1 MVLNIKTTG
10 ENANNLGFLLHKH
23 PSRYQTETLPYGTV
37 HMFYPETSKGLCS
50 FVLFVEINSI
60 ALARTTKDNYN
71 AAFKLGHYVN
81 DRPYVTSSFLTTAI
95 SKFLGSALNGKCNK
109 YPNLVEEQFSLAIEV
124 SAVKSIKGKLQI
136 IDFFEPLGY
145 KVLVEEKLL
154 DKANPNWGTSP
165 YFNLKLEHD
174 SITIKDLLSHLYV
187 LLPVLDNNK
196 HYYVSED
203 EIEKLLDKGK
213 IWLKN
218 HPAKALITKKYLKFK
233 KSYTQLALEEL
244 SEGVAT
250 EIDIISQQKED
261 KKISLHQIRLETV
274 VETFKTLNV
283 KTIVDLGCGEGKL
296 LKLLLKE
303 TQFQNIL
310 GMDISYRSLEI
321 AKKRLYWD
329 TLSEYQ
335 KQKIKLIHGSLN
347 YKDQRIS
354 GFEGA
359 ALVEVIEHL
368 DKPRLESLEQVV
380 FKYAKPK
387 CIIVTTPNREYNV
400 LFEGLKEGQMR
411 HQDHRFEWTR
421 DEFKMWGSRIAETFN
436 YEVIYKPLGDIN
448 EQYGGPSQMAIFK
461 IKNEA

>member
-37 HMFYPETSKGLCS
+37 HMFYPEISKELCS
-50 FVLFVEINSI
+50 FVMFVEINSI
-60 ALARTTKDNYN
+60 ALARTTKDNYS
-71 AAFKLGHYVN
+71 ATFKLGHYVN
-81 DRPYVTSSFLTTAI
+81 DRPYVASSFLTTVI

-109 YPNLVEEQFSLAIEV
+109 HPNLVEEQFSLEIEV
-124 SAVKSIKGKLQI
+124 SVVKSIKGKLQI
-136 IDFFEPLGY
+136 ANFFEPLGY
-145 KVLVEEKLL
+145 KVSVEEKQL
-154 DKANPNWGTSP
+154 DSSNLNWGVSS
-165 YFNLKLEHD
+165 YFNLKLEHN
-174 SITIKDLLSHLYV
+174 SITISDLLSHLYV

-203 EIEKLLDKGK
+203 EVEKLLNKGET
-213 IWLKN
+213 WLKN
-218 HPAKALITKKYLKFK
+218 HPAKELITKKYLKFK
-233 KSYTQLALEEL
+233 KSYTQLALEQL
-244 SEGVAT
+244 SEEIIT
-250 EIDIISQQKED
+250 ETNNISQQTD
-261 KKISLHQIRLETV
+261 IKKTSLHQIRLETV
-274 VETFKTLNV
+274 VETFKALHV

-303 TQFQNIL
+303 AQFQNIL

-380 FKYAKPK
+380 FKYAKPQY
-387 CIIVTTPNREYNV
+387 IIVTTPNREYNV

-421 DEFKMWGSRIAETFN
+421 KEFEMWGSRIAETFN
-436 YEVIYKPLGDIN
+436 YEVTYKPLGEIN

-461 IKNEA
+461 TKNEA